1 MSIPE
6 KPAELR
12 AAALAVHLAAS
23 GVIDTPSLSIRH
35 IHEPCAK
42 HAEKPPGEQ
51 SWNDDG
57 SKKRDPNG
65 YDHACPDCQANAE
78 IRLEA

>member
-1 MSIPE
+1 MSE
-6 KPAELR
+6 KDPAV
-12 AAALAVHLAAS
+12 AAALAAHIATQTGQPLPA
-23 GVIDTPSLSIRH
+23 LSVRYLN
-35 IHEPCAK
+35 EPCAR
-42 HAEKPPGEQ
+42 HAKTPPGEQ

-65 YDHACPDCQANAE
+65 FDHACPDCQANAE